1 MNYQKKRSSATSNDD
16 FLVHWAQ
23 GTGTNFAK
31 LKNKSGTWAE
41 FCDLLSEPTR
51 TKETRAQFDRL
62 SKDEQDRLKSVDGWV
77 CGAQHKDDRRNRA
90 NALPRDLLTLDMD
103 SANPAMPDLMEAGL
117 TGISCFEFLA
127 HGTRRS
133 TPEKPRL
140 RLAIPLARKVSA
152 DEYGPLVRIVSWRLD
167 GMNETIGQVDKV
179 SARPAQMMFRPTL
192 SADGVWFGLRNRGLL
207 LDPNAQFE
215 WFADAVGD
223 WRDPANLPL
232 FEGEETVREH
242 KSKAEDP
249 RAKKGL
255 IGAFCRAYDVP
266 DAIVK
271 FELPYVPVDDHSAKP
286 RYTYTGGTTTGGAV
300 IEEGGLFLYSH
311 HGSDPCADQLVNA
324 FDLVREHSFGH
335 LDQKIDREHTPV
347 TQWPSYKAM
356 IRLASEDEA
365 TLAEDA
371 AERAEWTASFF
382 PDLDDD
388 VREEV
393 DDLVGTKTGD
403 PVVTRLN
410 REHAVVVVRGK
421 TVIST
426 EKSDGSIDFG
436 TARDLDTRYAND
448 LVPVPGTDRREPASK
463 RWLRDRGRRTYPGG
477 IVMAPQG
484 APKGTLN
491 LFRGW
496 AAKPNPDGSCALFRR
511 HVLEVLCDG
520 NEDIARYV
528 EAWLAHMVQRPNE
541 KPGVALVL
549 KGRKGT
555 GKDTFAEYVAA
566 MIGRRHSPTVANS
579 EHLVGRFNSHI
590 ASALFLHVQE
600 GSWAGDRKAEG
611 VLKYLVTSPRVA
623 IEPKGIDVFEVPSVL
638 RLFISANA
646 RWVVPASEDERRWLV
661 LNVNEAHRREEAY
674 FGPLYAEMNG
684 GGPDALLHYLQR
696 FDLTGFN
703 VREVPETTG
712 LREQKLASLRDV
724 PLWWFEVLSR
734 GKSPARTFATEEE
747 SWSREPL
754 IIERD
759 GLRDAYSEF
768 VRENRYQAEPLNS
781 AAFGAEFHKLLPD
794 LKSSRPRVNGERV
807 WCYTLPKLSDARG
820 AFEEWIGGPL
830 AWGA

>member
-1 MNYQKKRSSATSNDD
+1 M
-16 FLVHWAQ
+16 HWAQ
-23 GTGTNFAK
+23 GSGTNFGKA
-31 LKNKSGTWAE
+31 KNKTGTWAE
-41 FCDLLSEPTR
+41 FANLLSEPTR

-62 SKDEQDRLKSVDGWV
+62 SKDEQDRLKSVVGWV
-77 CGAQHKDDRRNRA
+77 SGAQCKDGRRNRA
-90 NALPRDLLTLDMD
+90 NVLPRDVLTLDAD
-103 SANPAMPDLMEAGL
+103 YAHPATPDLLEAGL
-117 TGISCFEFLA
+117 LWLSSFEFFA

-140 RLAIPLARKVSA
+140 RFAMPLARKVSA
-152 DEYGPLVRIVSWRLD
+152 DEYATLVRIVSWCFD
-167 GMNETIGQVDKV
+167 GMKPTIGQVDRV

-192 SADGVWFGLRNRGLL
+192 SSDAEWFGLRNHGHI
-207 LDPNAQFE
+207 LDPDAIFE
-215 WFADAVGD
+215 EFERTVGD

-232 FEGEETVREH
+232 FDGEETLREH
-242 KSKAEDP
+242 KAKAEDP
-249 RAKKGL
+249 RVKRGL
-255 IGAFCRAYDVP
+255 VGAFCRAHDVP
-266 DAIVK
+266 DAIVQYG
-271 FELPYVPVDDHSAKP
+271 LPYEPVDDHSEKP
-286 RYTYTGGTTTGGAV
+286 RYTFTGGTTTGGAV
-300 IEEGGLFLYSH
+300 VQDGGLFLYSF

-324 FDLVREHSFGH
+324 FDLVREHTFGH
-335 LDQKIDREHTPV
+335 LDQKIDREHTPI

-356 IRLASEDEA
+356 IKLASEDEA

-388 VREEV
+388 VREDV

-426 EKSDGSIDFG
+426 EKPDGSIDFG
-436 TARDLDTRYAND
+436 MARDLDTLYAND
-448 LVPVPGTDRREPASK
+448 TVPVPGTDRREPASK

-496 AAKPNPDGSCALFRR
+496 AAKPDPEGSCALFRR

-520 NEDIARYV
+520 NEDLARYV
-528 EAWLAHMVQRPNE
+528 EGWLAHMVQRPEE
-541 KPGVALVL
+541 KPGVAIVM

-555 GKDTFAEYVAA
+555 GKDTFGEYMAA
-566 MIGRRHSPTVANS
+566 MIGRRHSPTIANS

-623 IEPKGIDVFEVPSVL
+623 IEPKGIDVFEVPSIL
-638 RLFISANA
+638 RMFISANA

-661 LNVNEAHRREEAY
+661 LNVSEAHRMENAY
-674 FGPLYAEMNG
+674 FEPLYAEMNG
-684 GGPDALLHYLQR
+684 SGPGALLHYLQR
-696 FDLTGFN
+696 FDLSGFN
-703 VREVPETTG
+703 VRDVPETTG

-734 GKSPARTFATEEE
+734 GKSPVRTFTAEEE
-747 SWSREPL
+747 PWSREPL
-754 IIERD
+754 TIERD
-759 GLRDAYSEF
+759 DLRDAYSEF
-768 VRENRYQAEPLNS
+768 VRENRFRAEPLNS

-794 LKSSRPRVNGERV
+794 LKSSRPRVNRERV

-820 AFEEWIGGPL
+820 AFEEWLGGPY
-830 AWGA
+830 AWGV